1 MTQAQASGN
10 AAGESAELF
19 FHSLTNRFQRFEASG
34 LLDHVNADAL
44 GRAVINGGE
53 DGHRTLRS
61 GESGR
66 GIGSPHLIGHFSDDC
81 PFVRIA
87 PSRLWRPGRREQLVF
102 PQQMQYA
109 VLRGPDA
116 LMPKPGPDLAIALA
130 AEHGFLQ
137 KLANGSDEFGVGKNF
152 RAALLRFPRMPLAM
166 PGGIEAGTCQIPQ
179 PHYARHTIGLFAGRR
194 NSAAHGFDLQN
205 AKGRPFSRRV
215 IFSRS
220 SSLSTQTPA
229 TTDFKRL
236 TSSSSASFSRLFS
249 RASPPAKKRSRHS
262 LSVAAVTRCLR
273 EVDSRSAPRSNS
285 RTTDVLRFADHRP
298 APGSG
303 PDSGDC
309 SVALRAPSAAP
320 ESALF
325 VLDML
330 SLLQNIFSTNVP
342 NELSNEIPGRE
353 KRKARERVQQQPGKP
368 KG

>member
-1 MTQAQASGN
+1 
-10 AAGESAELF
+10 
-19 FHSLTNRFQRFEASG
+19 
-34 LLDHVNADAL
+34 
-44 GRAVINGGE
+44 
-53 DGHRTLRS
+53 
-61 GESGR
+61 
-66 GIGSPHLIGHFSDDC
+66 
-81 PFVRIA
+81 
-87 PSRLWRPGRREQLVF
+87 
-102 PQQMQYA
+102 
-109 VLRGPDA
+109 
-116 LMPKPGPDLAIALA
+116 MPKPGPDLAIALA
-130 AEHGFLQ
+130 TEHGCIQ
-137 KLANGSDEFGVGKNF
+137 KLANGSEQLSVGKNL

-166 PGGIEAGTCQIPQ
+166 PGSIEAGACQVPQ

-194 NSAAHGFDLQN
+194 NSVAHGFDLQN

-236 TSSSSASFSRLFS
+236 TSSSCASFSRLFS
-249 RASPPAKKRSRHS
+249 MASPPAKKRSRHS

-298 APGSG
+298 APGRG
-303 PDSGDC
+303 PDSGHC

-330 SLLQNIFSTNVP
+330 SLLQNIFSTRCSQRAVQRNSGPGELQMERRWTSGKTIRCKSCEFTKDVP
-342 NELSNEIPGRE
+342 N
-353 KRKARERVQQQPGKP
+353 
-368 KG
+368 